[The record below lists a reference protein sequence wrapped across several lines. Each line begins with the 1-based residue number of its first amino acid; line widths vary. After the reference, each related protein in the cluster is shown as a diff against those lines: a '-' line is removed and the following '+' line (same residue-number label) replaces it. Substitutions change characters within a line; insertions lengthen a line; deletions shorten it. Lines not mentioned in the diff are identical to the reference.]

1 MGFRSV
7 SFSRR
12 RSGIRRPA
20 RRSLWLRSAGCC
32 LPHHEGTACDSFFGT
47 FRLSRMSDKCPRAP
61 ARIAPKCESV
71 SSAWSRRLGQNSL
84 RILHSRMKRSFFV
97 RTVETKGSFTLLA
110 VVWIILRPR
119 RARPLREH
127 LTSEGVVLMPNLGYT
142 MTCNAQA
149 FWVGLVSGCRVA
161 RLESESPREAGE
173 GSPRNC
179 S

>member
-1 MGFRSV
+1 
-7 SFSRR
+7 
-12 RSGIRRPA
+12 
-20 RRSLWLRSAGCC
+20 
-32 LPHHEGTACDSFFGT
+32 
-47 FRLSRMSDKCPRAP
+47 
-61 ARIAPKCESV
+61 
-71 SSAWSRRLGQNSL
+71 
-84 RILHSRMKRSFFV
+84 MKRSFFV

-110 VVWIILRPR
+110 VVWIILRPG